1 MNEYKFSS
9 PESCVRVSFDAE
21 TSRWVVVVMSNV
33 IVAKTYL
40 FYVRVTFIAKV
51 GVTGSV
57 KRLVHS

>member
-1 MNEYKFSS
+1 
-9 PESCVRVSFDAE
+9 
-21 TSRWVVVVMSNV
+21 VVMNNV
-33 IVAKTYL
+33 IVSKTYL